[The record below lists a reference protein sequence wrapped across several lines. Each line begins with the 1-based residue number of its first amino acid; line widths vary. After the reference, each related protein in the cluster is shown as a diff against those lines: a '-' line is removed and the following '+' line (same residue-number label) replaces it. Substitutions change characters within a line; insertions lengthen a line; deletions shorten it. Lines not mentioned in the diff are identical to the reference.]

1 MQKRAIHLQPSERD
15 RLIGLVSK
23 GHNQAHVIKRAYM
36 LLHSDAGFKD
46 ETIAQLLFASEDS
59 VRRVRIR
66 YLNESLDAALED
78 RPRPGREPALNAQQ
92 EAYLIALACSEP
104 PTGQDRWTLEL
115 LTQRMV
121 DDEQVEQ
128 LSPETVRLTLKKT
141 NSNLGA

>member
-15 RLIGLVSK
+15 RLIALVSK
-23 GHNQAHVIKRAYM
+23 GHNQANVIKRAYM
-36 LLHSDAGFKD
+36 LLHSDTGFKD
-46 ETIAQLLFASEDS
+46 ETIAQLLFSSEDS

-66 YLNESLDAALED
+66 YLNEGLDAALED
-78 RPRPGREPALNAQQ
+78 RPRPGREPVLNTQQ
-92 EAYLIALACSEP
+92 ETYLIALACSEP
-104 PTGQDRWTLEL
+104 PTGQEHWTLDL
-115 LTQRMV
+115 LAQRMV

>member
-1 MQKRAIHLQPSERD
+1 MHKRAIHLQPSERD
-15 RLIGLVSK
+15 RLIALVSK
-23 GHNQAHVIKRAYM
+23 GHNQANVIKRAYM
-36 LLHSDAGFKD
+36 LLHSDSGFKD

-66 YLNESLDAALED
+66 YLNEGLDAALED
-78 RPRPGREPALNAQQ
+78 RPRPGREPVLNTQL

-104 PTGQDRWTLEL
+104 PTGQEHWTLEL
-115 LTQRMV
+115 LAQRLV